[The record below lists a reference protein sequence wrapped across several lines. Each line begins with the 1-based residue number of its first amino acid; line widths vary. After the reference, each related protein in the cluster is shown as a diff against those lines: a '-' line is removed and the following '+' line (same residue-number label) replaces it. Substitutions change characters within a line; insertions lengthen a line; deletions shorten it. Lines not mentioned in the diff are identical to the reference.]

1 MTNMNIF
8 IYDYN
13 TNTVEDA
20 SIDEVNELI
29 NNGEAIELWPKQT
42 RAEYYSLDVN
52 KHHDERLSPENIMN
66 CDVVIHVDSLMD
78 IYIKG

>member
-1 MTNMNIF
+1 MNIF

-52 KHHDERLSPENIMN
+52 MNDNIAIHDILSTQTFVMML
-66 CDVVIHVDSLMD
+66 VDSLMD
-78 IYIKG
+78 IYI